1 MVEGAATI
9 GLAMILA
16 FILPNS
22 LKSLTGFSDLENE
35 YLLWSFE
42 EDQGQQDNPDE
53 VSAYKGVMMAVT
65 DPKTWLLMGTLY
77 SVRDLYLPGH

>member
-1 MVEGAATI
+1 
-9 GLAMILA
+9 
-16 FILPNS
+16 
-22 LKSLTGFSDLENE
+22 
-35 YLLWSFE
+35 LWSFE

>member
-1 MVEGAATI
+1 MV
-9 GLAMILA
+9 LA

-22 LKSLTGFSDLENE
+22 LGSLPVFSEVRNE

-42 EDQGQQDNPDE
+42 EDQGQQDNADE
-53 VSAYKGVMMAVT
+53 VNAYKGVMMAVT

-77 SVRDLYLPGH
+77 SIRDLYLPGCYIYDP

>member
-1 MVEGAATI
+1 MAI
-9 GLAMILA
+9 ILA

-22 LKSLTGFSDLENE
+22 LKSLTGFSEIENE

-42 EDQGQQDNPDE
+42 EDQGQQDNADE

-77 SVRDLYLPGH
+77 SVRDVSSWLSHLRLPS